1 MSIVAD
7 AARPIDE
14 VPDAVEAAMRPMR
27 RASMQFWVAI
37 AILTAIV
44 VSGVYA
50 WIVQLQQGMG
60 VAGYSDSSFWAIYIA
75 DVVAF
80 IGVSYGGAVV
90 SAILLL
96 TGASWRAPLA
106 RLSEGMALVTVLVGA
121 AFIFPHL
128 GRPERVLEMVTQPN
142 FASPVFWDMMAII
155 TYTCV
160 TFVFFLL
167 PLVPD
172 TAILRGAHPDEL
184 GHGRLL
190 LYRLISRNWVGSTR
204 QRKVLHSAILIT
216 AIVIIPLAVAV
227 HSVLSWAFAL
237 VSRPGWHESIWA
249 PYFVIAAL
257 YSGVALVI
265 LVTAGFRRGYH
276 LETYI
281 TKRHFERLGF
291 IMVALSAVYIY
302 LTFADLLPSAY
313 VGEAGPSEIIH
324 GMLVGDVAMWFWIFL
339 LLGTIAPIVLVALP
353 WTRNVW
359 GIAIAAGL
367 VVVVMWIKRVL
378 MVVETAGYD
387 RLTGTFGDFFHFTWV
402 SIAITLA
409 GAAAIPLGL
418 MLLFRVVPLIA
429 IDEVAELAG
438 HPITLNRHVAP
449 GKKANRAKKAVVA
462 GSAAILLGGF
472 AALGIASAPEAHAEG
487 VATPATMSVTAT
499 AAGPEVTVTAV
510 VTAAGQP
517 VVGAPVSFYQSTSM
531 FAPGDN
537 RVPLGKVPTGADG
550 MATVTYVATETGSF
564 VMSATYYAE
573 VGADAVEA
581 EVPLEVTLSVSPDVA
596 PWETLL
602 APQGKA
608 LVAVLLGLV
617 SLVFVLVIAQVVR
630 VRRATRLPDL
640 EPAES
645 STGPLPSTA
654 K

>member
-7 AARPIDE
+7 VVQPVEPA
-14 VPDAVEAAMRPMR
+14 PDVVEAAMRPMG
-27 RASMQFWVAI
+27 RASKKFWIAI
-37 AILTAIV
+37 ALLTV
-44 VSGVYA
+44 VVAVGIYA
-50 WIVQLQQGMG
+50 WVVQLQQGMG
-60 VAGYSDSSFWAIYIA
+60 AAGYTDSSFWAIYIA

-128 GRPERVLEMVTQPN
+128 GRPERVFEMVTQPN
-142 FASPVFWDMMAII
+142 FASPVFWDMVAII

-167 PLVPD
+167 PLIPD

-184 GHGRLL
+184 GRGRLL

-276 LETYI
+276 LEAFI
-281 TKRHFERLGF
+281 TKKHFDRLGF

-339 LLGTIAPIVLVALP
+339 LMGTVAPIVLVALP

-359 GIAIAAGL
+359 GIGIAAAL
-367 VVVVMWIKRVL
+367 VVIVMWIKRVL

-402 SIAITLA
+402 SIAVTLA

-438 HPITLNRHVAP
+438 SPITVTSKPAL
-449 GKKANRAKKAVVA
+449 AKKSGRTKKVVVA
-462 GSAAILLGGF
+462 GAATLAMGAFLGVGMV
-472 AALGIASAPEAHAEG
+472 SAPEAHAED
-487 VATPATMSVTAT
+487 VATPPATMSVTAT
-499 AAGPEVTVTAV
+499 AAGPEVTVKAT
-510 VTAAGQP
+510 VTAAGIP
-517 VVGAPVSFYQSTSM
+517 VAGAPVSFYQSTPM

-537 RVPLGKVPTGADG
+537 RVPLGKIPTAADG
-550 MATVTYVATETGSF
+550 TATVTYTATETGSF
-564 VMSATYYAE
+564 TMSATYYAE
-573 VGADAVEA
+573 VGAEAVEA
-581 EVPLEVTLSVSPDVA
+581 EFPLDVTESVSPYVA
-596 PWETLL
+596 PEESLL
-602 APQGKA
+602 APQGKT
-608 LVAVLLGLV
+608 LVAVLF
-617 SLVFVLVIAQVVR
+617 SLVALVFLLV
-630 VRRATRLPDL
+630 
-640 EPAES
+640 
-645 STGPLPSTA
+645 
-654 K
+654 